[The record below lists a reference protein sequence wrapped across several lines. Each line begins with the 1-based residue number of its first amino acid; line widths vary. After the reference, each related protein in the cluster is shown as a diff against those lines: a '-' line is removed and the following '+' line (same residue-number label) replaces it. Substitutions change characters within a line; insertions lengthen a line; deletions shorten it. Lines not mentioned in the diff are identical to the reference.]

1 MSTQTTISKPEKPT
15 VKLLYNNK
23 DCTEDFSKYLN
34 SVTFREFEENESDEL
49 SLILNDNDGY
59 FADLWYPEKGDKL
72 TCTILYGTDVYDC
85 GTFTIDENSFSF
97 TTSGDTLEIK
107 AQTTPK
113 TKPVR
118 TKKTINYTGK
128 TLVAIAREIGERQG
142 FKVVGSEG
150 FINVGKIVQK
160 NETDLEFL
168 RRVASEYGYIFNI
181 KDGLL
186 IFTSKSTLY
195 NSDSLFAL
203 DKTDLRSLK
212 LTDSLTQVFGSV
224 KVSYYDLKTKKVVT
238 YTAKGNKDITEER
251 IIHKRYSSFEEAKIA
266 ADAALKNLSREVK
279 GRIELKMPEKLFM
292 PGVNLDLTGIG
303 KFEGQY
309 HITSSERRVTPNGYT
324 ITGEIRK
331 QNILQ
336 CKWEQVNF
344 ELWFVEVLKQDN
356 KGMKSIKIPLTR
368 TLADMLQKKDRVS
381 EYIFVNPKTGMPFRN
396 CRKSFDTALKRA
408 GIEDFHFHD
417 LRRTVGTW
425 LLTNGVDLRTI
436 QYRISCVIRIL
447 AQQRDI

>member
-1 MSTQTTISKPEKPT
+1 MTEQTTTISKPEKPT

-34 SVTFREFEENESDEL
+34 SVTYREFEENESDEL
-49 SLILNDNDGY
+49 GLTLNDNDGY

-72 TCTILYGTDVYDC
+72 TCTIIYGTDVYDC

-118 TKKTINYTGK
+118 TKKTVNYTGK

-186 IFTSKSTLY
+186 TFTSKSALY
-195 NSDSLFAL
+195 NSDSLFTL
-203 DKTDLRSLK
+203 NKTDLRSLR
-212 LTDSLTQVFGSV
+212 LTDSLTQVYGSV
-224 KVSYYDLKTKKVVT
+224 RVSYYDLKTKKVVT

-279 GRIELKMPEKLFM
+279 GRIELKMPNNLFM
-292 PGVNLDLTGIG
+292 PGVNFDLTGIG
-303 KFEGQY
+303 RFEGQY
-309 HITSSERRVTPNGYT
+309 HIASSERRVTPDGYT
-324 ITGEIRK
+324 ITGEIVK
-331 QNILQ
+331 
-336 CKWEQVNF
+336 C
-344 ELWFVEVLKQDN
+344 
-356 KGMKSIKIPLTR
+356 
-368 TLADMLQKKDRVS
+368 
-381 EYIFVNPKTGMPFRN
+381 
-396 CRKSFDTALKRA
+396 
-408 GIEDFHFHD
+408 
-417 LRRTVGTW
+417 
-425 LLTNGVDLRTI
+425 
-436 QYRISCVIRIL
+436 
-447 AQQRDI
+447 